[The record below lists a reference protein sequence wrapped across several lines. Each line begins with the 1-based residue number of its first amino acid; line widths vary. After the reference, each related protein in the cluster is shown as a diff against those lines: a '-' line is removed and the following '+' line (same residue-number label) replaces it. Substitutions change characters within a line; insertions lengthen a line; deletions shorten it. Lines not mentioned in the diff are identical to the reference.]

1 MKESS
6 EIIKT
11 VIYNSIKKE
20 YENYTKSNNIL
31 IISDEKLYDIL
42 RESYDNNIKKLK
54 NDIRNELREFYKENY
69 NQLASE
75 QLILDIFQDK
85 ETSIKK
91 ASEQIKFIQDKNLKI
106 INIPIINNSLNM
118 NIGIDNNYIIIN
130 STNNKNIE
138 SKEYTDIYD
147 TINKYKFLYSIN
159 DKILENYNNKV
170 DFIKNEIKDKHEV
183 KIGIY
188 YLKKIDS

>member
-1 MKESS
+1 M
-6 EIIKT
+6 IIKT

-20 YENYTKSNNIL
+20 YENYTKNNNIL
-31 IISDEKLYDIL
+31 IINDEKIYDIL
-42 RESYDNNIKKLK
+42 SESYDNNIKKLK
-54 NDIRNELREFYKENY
+54 NDIRNELKEFYKENY

-91 ASEQIKFIQDKNLKI
+91 ASEQIKFIQDKNFKI

-118 NIGIDNNYIIIN
+118 NIGIDDNYIIIN
-130 STNNKNIE
+130 STNIKKIE
-138 SKEYTDIYD
+138 SKEYTDIYN

-159 DKILENYNNKV
+159 DIILENYNNKV
-170 DFIKNEIKDKHEV
+170 EFIKNEIKDKSEI

>member
-20 YENYTKSNNIL
+20 YENYTRINNIL
-31 IISDEKLYDIL
+31 IINDEKLYDIL
-42 RESYDNNIKKLK
+42 SESYDNNIKKLK
-54 NDIRNELREFYKENY
+54 NDIRNELKEYYKENY

-75 QLILDIFQDK
+75 QIILDIFQDK
-85 ETSIKK
+85 EINIKK
-91 ASEQIKFIQDKNLKI
+91 AEEQIKFIQDKNFKTL
-106 INIPIINNSLNM
+106 NIPIINNSLNM

-130 STNNKNIE
+130 STNIKNIE
-138 SKEYTDIYD
+138 SKEYTDIYN

-159 DKILENYNNKV
+159 DKILENYEDKIN
-170 DFIKNEIKDKHEV
+170 FIKNEIKDKSEI

>member
-11 VIYNSIKKE
+11 IIYNCIKKE
-20 YENYTKSNNIL
+20 YENYTKNNNIL
-31 IISDEKLYDIL
+31 IISDEKLYDVL
-42 RESYDNNIKKLK
+42 SNSYDNNIKKLK
-54 NDIRNELREFYKENY
+54 NDIRNELKEFYKENY
-69 NQLASE
+69 NQLATE

-130 STNNKNIE
+130 STNIKKIE
-138 SKEYTDIYD
+138 SKEYTDIYN

-170 DFIKNEIKDKHEV
+170 DFIKNEINDKTEI

>member
-20 YENYTKSNNIL
+20 YENYTRINNIL
-31 IISDEKLYDIL
+31 IINDEKLYDIL
-42 RESYDNNIKKLK
+42 SESYDNNIKKLK
-54 NDIRNELREFYKENY
+54 NDIRNELKEYYKENY

-85 ETSIKK
+85 EMSIKK
-91 ASEQIKFIQDKNLKI
+91 ASEQIKFIQDKNFKTL
-106 INIPIINNSLNM
+106 NIPIINNSLNM

-130 STNNKNIE
+130 STNIKNIE
-138 SKEYTDIYD
+138 SKEYTDIYN

-170 DFIKNEIKDKHEV
+170 DFIKNEIKDKSEI